1 MALAEQLGVLDL
13 VRVPLDDVTYFNY
26 YWQGIPT
33 VRLFHKSS
41 GHYVDLTNNV
51 MEYEEVERLLAS
63 HTQGCKTDSH
73 GCCLKKK
80 RSTDLWITQN

>member
-1 MALAEQLGVLDL
+1 
-13 VRVPLDDVTYFNY
+13 
-26 YWQGIPT
+26 

-51 MEYEEVERLLAS
+51 MEYEEVERLLDS

-73 GCCLKKK
+73 GFCLKKK
-80 RSTDLWITQN
+80 RSNDL